1 MADDRHPRRVP
12 PVTTSTGFEVYGHL
26 VPGYLQAQIDR
37 LPTPKKFIERR
48 PQPEKFAALV
58 LQDPAK
64 STQNTRERLLAG
76 SESRE
81 VALARLEGVEPPAR
95 GFEGRCSIQ
104 LSYRRVRRHSS
115 AASVAA
121 RGSFACRGWDRLP

>member
-1 MADDRHPRRVP
+1 M
-12 PVTTSTGFEVYGHL
+12 TFEVYGHL

-37 LPTPKKFIERR
+37 LSPTQKFIDRRR
-48 PQPEKFAALV
+48 PPEKFAALL
-58 LQDPAK
+58 LQDPLK
-64 STQNTRERLLAG
+64 STQDTAERLPGA

-104 LSYRRVRRHSS
+104 LSYRRVGFILQRRSD
-115 AASVAA
+115 
-121 RGSFACRGWDRLP
+121 CRG

>member
-1 MADDRHPRRVP
+1 
-12 PVTTSTGFEVYGHL
+12 VYGHL

-64 STQNTRERLLAG
+64 STQNTRER
-76 SESRE
+76 
-81 VALARLEGVEPPAR
+81 
-95 GFEGRCSIQ
+95 F
-104 LSYRRVRRHSS
+104 
-115 AASVAA
+115 
-121 RGSFACRGWDRLP
+121 